1 MKNWKRKENHV
12 PKTDGKSR
20 YEMNQNWKK
29 GNGEEKKE
37 KDVTSVAEEMGVI
50 VIV

>member
-1 MKNWKRKENHV
+1 MCQKRTGNHD
-12 PKTDGKSR
+12 TR
-20 YEMNQNWKK
+20 MNQNWKK